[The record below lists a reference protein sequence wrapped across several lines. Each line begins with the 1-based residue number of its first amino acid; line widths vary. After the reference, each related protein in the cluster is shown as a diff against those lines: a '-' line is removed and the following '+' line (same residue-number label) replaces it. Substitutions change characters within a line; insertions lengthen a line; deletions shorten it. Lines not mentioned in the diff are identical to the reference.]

1 MKTMK
6 NISPSYQSHYHNNH
20 QSSKM
25 KVKAVYKTSK
35 SKALGEDESPMQLI
49 KYAPKSTKD
58 EIGQICNNVFL
69 AISKEI
75 NIGKSGMLPIPKP
88 RKEESPLK
96 GVMHRFCG

>member
-49 KYAPKSTKD
+49 RYAPKSTKD
-58 EIGQICNNVFL
+58 EIGQICNKRIFGNFERNKHRKIWY
-69 AISKEI
+69 AAYSETK
-75 NIGKSGMLPIPKP
+75 KRRKTPK
-88 RKEESPLK
+88 
-96 GVMHRFCG
+96 GGHV